1 MPDRATLRGLPAA
14 SSFFTQSMSTH
25 GEHTMAEETKSTSN
39 EPTKLAD
46 ITEAPELSEALKAD
60 AEQEGAVVV
69 PYSPDQMA
77 AFIEGQITLGDLEG
91 IPKGAQYEMAEK
103 GYQLLEEGK
112 LKDAKIVFQGL
123 LALDPYDAYFL
134 TALGAIAQRT
144 EDYDE
149 AEAFYT
155 RALEINPFSVPALA
169 HRGEIRVHKG
179 QLVEAATDLAK
190 AIDLDPKGED
200 PIAQRARMVAQ
211 TVADKLKAE
220 QNSQA

>member
-25 GEHTMAEETKSTSN
+25 GENTMAEETKSTSN